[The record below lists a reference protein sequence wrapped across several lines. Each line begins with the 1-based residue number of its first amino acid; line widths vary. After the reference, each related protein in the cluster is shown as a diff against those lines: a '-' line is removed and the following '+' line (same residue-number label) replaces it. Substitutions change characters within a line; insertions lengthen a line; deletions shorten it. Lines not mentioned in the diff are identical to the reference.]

1 MENNNLISQYGD
13 DCGKSVLP
21 NKHKRQLNHNN
32 NNDDD
37 DVDDPTTNKRNRKT
51 ITIDDII
58 DGCYGF
64 FLNEIPDR
72 PDNQLNGFHTISLK
86 SILSNENGKIIES
99 IHFNFLYNLEWLID
113 HYPANCRNSPIY
125 IVFGN
130 SPQSRIESCSYS
142 NVKLCSIKLNG
153 IYSCHHSKMII
164 LHYEDDSI
172 RIIILTANMTPLD
185 WYTVTQG
192 IWISPKLKK
201 NNLKEDTSKTNFK
214 NDLIQYLK
222 AYEHKSIVMWI
233 NIIQEYDFS
242 PINVFLIGSICN
254 SHGNDDRES
263 FGHLKIRKILR
274 TSHYGPTNEIKN
286 WPIICQFSSI
296 GSLGKTPQSWLTAQF
311 LASFSA
317 TYNDFN
323 GIKPELKCIY
333 PTIEDILNSLDK
345 NGTCFPY
352 IKSTADK
359 QPYLNDFFYRW
370 KASISDRNNVMPH
383 IKTYARISPDNR
395 KMAWFCLTSANL
407 SKAAWGHLVK
417 IGSKLRILN
426 YELGVLF
433 LPKLMINQDSFS
445 ISQNNPLF
453 LPYDLPLV
461 KYDPEN
467 DKPWINNNNINTF
480 TK

>member
-1 MENNNLISQYGD
+1 
-13 DCGKSVLP
+13 
-21 NKHKRQLNHNN
+21 
-32 NNDDD
+32 
-37 DVDDPTTNKRNRKT
+37 
-51 ITIDDII
+51 
-58 DGCYGF
+58 
-64 FLNEIPDR
+64 
-72 PDNQLNGFHTISLK
+72 
-86 SILSNENGKIIES
+86 
-99 IHFNFLYNLEWLID
+99 
-113 HYPANCRNSPIY
+113 
-125 IVFGN
+125 
-130 SPQSRIESCSYS
+130 
-142 NVKLCSIKLNG
+142 
-153 IYSCHHSKMII
+153 
-164 LHYEDDSI
+164 
-172 RIIILTANMTPLD
+172 
-185 WYTVTQG
+185 
-192 IWISPKLKK
+192 
-201 NNLKEDTSKTNFK
+201 
-214 NDLIQYLK
+214 
-222 AYEHKSIVMWI
+222 MWI

-433 LPKLMINQDSFS
+433 LPKLM
-445 ISQNNPLF
+445 
-453 LPYDLPLV
+453 V
-461 KYDPEN
+461 C
-467 DKPWINNNNINTF
+467 
-480 TK
+480 

>member
-1 MENNNLISQYGD
+1 M
-13 DCGKSVLP
+13 
-21 NKHKRQLNHNN
+21 
-32 NNDDD
+32 
-37 DVDDPTTNKRNRKT
+37 
-51 ITIDDII
+51 
-58 DGCYGF
+58 
-64 FLNEIPDR
+64 
-72 PDNQLNGFHTISLK
+72 
-86 SILSNENGKIIES
+86 
-99 IHFNFLYNLEWLID
+99 
-113 HYPANCRNSPIY
+113 
-125 IVFGN
+125 
-130 SPQSRIESCSYS
+130 
-142 NVKLCSIKLNG
+142 NG

-352 IKSTADK
+352 VKSTADK

-407 SKAAWGHLVK
+407 SKAAWGHLIK

-433 LPKLMINQDSFS
+433 LPKLM
-445 ISQNNPLF
+445 
-453 LPYDLPLV
+453 V
-461 KYDPEN
+461 C
-467 DKPWINNNNINTF
+467 
-480 TK
+480 